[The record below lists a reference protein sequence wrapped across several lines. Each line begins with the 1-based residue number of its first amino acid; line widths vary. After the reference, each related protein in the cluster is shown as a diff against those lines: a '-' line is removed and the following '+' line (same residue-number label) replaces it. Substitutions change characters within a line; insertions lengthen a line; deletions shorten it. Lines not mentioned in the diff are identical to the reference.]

1 MELKEFMNWVLEQKT
16 VNGQVVLN
24 KRVCY
29 GSEPDIEFTVQTEG
43 GEVAFVSAKEMF
55 WNQMAEIANMQC
67 AAENGVKLI

>member
-1 MELKEFMNWVLEQKT
+1 MELKELMNWVWEQKT
-16 VNGQVVLN
+16 VNGQVVIN

>member
-1 MELKEFMNWVLEQKT
+1 MEFKEFMEWVWDQKT
-16 VNGQVVLN
+16 VNGQTVLD

-29 GSEPDIEFTVQTEG
+29 GAEPDIQFTVQNEG
-43 GEVAFVSAKEMF
+43 GEIAFVSAKEMF